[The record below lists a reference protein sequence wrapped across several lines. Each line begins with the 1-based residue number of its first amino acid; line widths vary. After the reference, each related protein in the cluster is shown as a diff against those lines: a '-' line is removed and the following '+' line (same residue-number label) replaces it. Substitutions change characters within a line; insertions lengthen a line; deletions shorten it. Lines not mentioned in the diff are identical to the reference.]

1 MPKQEGMPQPEPA
14 PEKKKVGMSEEEVA
28 KAKAQM
34 DEMEYIGGKFVRKG
48 SESHKKA
55 KEQKMEEQI
64 AEQREEIIDGLVRHQ
79 IEENPNAI
87 VDKEQAKKYWGR
99 FYDESSN
106 GARMDMQI
114 NESYAQ
120 KYEEGLELMKRDM
133 LILEQKLGLAE
144 SKEEKR
150 EVTREIEKLRED
162 IVEQQ
167 NEIHARRGYGK
178 PKKEKGEK

>member
-1 MPKQEGMPQPEPA
+1 MPKQEGVPQPEPT

-28 KAKAQM
+28 KAKAEI
-34 DEMEYIGGKFVRKG
+34 DKFEYIGGKFVRKG
-48 SESHKKA
+48 SESHEKA
-55 KEQKMEEQI
+55 KAQKMGEMK
-64 AEQREEIIDGLVRHQ
+64 AEQREEIIDGLVQHQ

-99 FYDESSN
+99 FYDEASQ

-120 KYEEGLELMKRDM
+120 KYEEGLELMKRDL

-144 SKEEKR
+144 TKEEKR

-162 IVEQQ
+162 IEEQKG
-167 NEIHARRGYGK
+167 EIHARRGYGK